1 VYARILRI
9 GSTQSSSDFYICR
22 AEINMDSHNLQFE
35 IHRMTG
41 SDAKNVKLRKR
52 LHSGSG

>member
-1 VYARILRI
+1 MYARILRI